1 MNPVKVNTFDILG
14 DHAADGVIAF
24 GAAVYRS
31 GAKTVK
37 AFPCD
42 AAASNMIGIADDDL
56 VEKTVDGFYAK
67 YDAVPLITA
76 GRCRVL
82 VTPNHATAVDL
93 NAGENLEIAVLG
105 SSSNTLPVGVF
116 EAAGGAAPTVRTAV
130 TLARLME
137 DIDLLNAEVV
147 AADVNPGDTTVTMTA
162 SGLIDDLGVGDYIL
176 LENISGAIANG
187 VEINRVKAK
196 NSSTE
201 IELMIAAT
209 AIIENSASDL
219 VHKLT
224 QAEVMLI

>member
-1 MNPVKVNTFDILG
+1 MDPVKVNTFDILG
-14 DHAADGVIAF
+14 DHAAEGVIAF

-42 AAASNMIGIADDDL
+42 AAASNMIGIADDDM

-67 YDAVPLITA
+67 YDALPLITA

-93 NAGENLEIAVLG
+93 NAGENLELAVLG
-105 SSSNTLPVGVF
+105 TSSNALPVGVF
-116 EAAGGAAPTVRTAV
+116 EAAGSAAPTVRTIV
-130 TLARLME
+130 TLARLLE
-137 DIDLLNAEVV
+137 DIDLLNTEGV
-147 AADVNPGDTTVTMTA
+147 AAKVDPGDTTVTMTA
-162 SGLIDDLGVGDYIL
+162 SGLIDDLVVGDYIL
-176 LENISGAIANG
+176 LENLDEAIANG

-196 NSSTE
+196 NSTTE
-201 IELMIAAT
+201 IELMMAAT
-209 AIIENSASDL
+209 AKLDITDDRI
-219 VHKLT
+219 HKLT